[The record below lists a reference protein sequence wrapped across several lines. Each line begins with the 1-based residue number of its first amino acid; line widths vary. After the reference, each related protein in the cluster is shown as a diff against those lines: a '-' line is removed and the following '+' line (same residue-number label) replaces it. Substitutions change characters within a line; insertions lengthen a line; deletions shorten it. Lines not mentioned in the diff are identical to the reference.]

1 MKRYSFYLIF
11 TSFSITGC
19 ITEDCPPDEF
29 IGTVNMSSISKSLL
43 PYEGV
48 TGLVFSNDNSEEIR
62 LLSQEGLIDSFA
74 INCVFKPCTVPL
86 VDETCQNVHIETRRI
101 KFNND
106 SIEIY
111 STVFWERPHNTGAI
125 LDTSFVETIETV
137 IRDNAGEF
145 VRTHFLSNSREVSF
159 TSGYLNT
166 RSVEQF
172 DEITLIDSTFFDV
185 YSQSDLMWYSV
196 NKGLVGFRFGDNMYE
211 LQEILR

>member
-11 TSFSITGC
+11 TLVTITGC

-29 IGTVNMSSISKSLL
+29 IGTVKMSSISKSLL

-48 TGLVFSNDNSEEIR
+48 TGLVFSNEDSEEIR
-62 LLSQEGLIDSFA
+62 LLSSEGLIDSFA
-74 INCVFKPCTVPL
+74 INCVFKPCNVPL
-86 VDETCQNVHIETRRI
+86 VDATCQNVHIETRRI
-101 KFNND
+101 KFEND
-106 SIEIY
+106 SIEIH
-111 STVFWERPHNTGAI
+111 STVFWEKPNNTEDI

-137 IRDNAGEF
+137 IRDNTGEQ
-145 VRTHFLSNSREVSF
+145 VRTHFLSNSREISF
-159 TSGYLNT
+159 TSAYLNT

-185 YSQSDLMWYSV
+185 YNQSDLMWYSV
-196 NKGLVGFRFGDNMYE
+196 NAGLVGFRFGDNLYE